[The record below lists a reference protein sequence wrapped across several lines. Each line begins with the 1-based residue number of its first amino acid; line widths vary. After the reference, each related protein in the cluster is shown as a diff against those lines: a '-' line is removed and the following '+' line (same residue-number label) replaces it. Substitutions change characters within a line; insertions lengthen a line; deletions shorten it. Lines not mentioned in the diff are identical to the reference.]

1 MSASSEPVVGKRY
14 ELVRVVPGDEVA
26 CVRFE
31 RFRDGSGLAIADSV
45 YVRMKGLDAGRYT
58 GGKVI
63 NSDAAETGW
72 RALWD
77 ELRGEGFVDAD
88 AARVAGL
95 LPADWRPPEIAA
107 GLRW

>member
-14 ELVRVVPGDEVA
+14 VLVRVSPGGDVA

-31 RFRDGSGLAIADSV
+31 RFRDGSGLAVADAA
-45 YVRMKGLDAGRYT
+45 YVRMKGLDVERYA
-58 GGKVI
+58 GGKAI
-63 NSDAAETGW
+63 SSDAAETGW

-95 LPADWRPPEIAA
+95 LPADWRPPEIGA